1 MQLQRCDTA
10 RHYDV
15 VAERSTDVV
24 SGDTA
29 VVVLIARRSPP
40 SSVTDAGR
48 IRLHRT
54 LLRLQITGSRR
65 SALSSL
71 LLFVQDV
78 PDHLLFATLL
88 LPAVY
93 AQADAFDQPLGLV
106 AVQSDELVRPTAA
119 DVRVERPRLLS
130 VEVGRAQHVVLDE
143 SDDAPVDGRSGVQHH
158 CDDGKRRQQKRGRV
172 HRRRGGM
179 HDDIMYEQC

>member
-1 MQLQRCDTA
+1 MQLQRCNTA

-24 SGDTA
+24 SRDTA
-29 VVVLIARRSPP
+29 VVLIARWSPS

-48 IRLHRT
+48 IRMHRT

-93 AQADAFDQPLGLV
+93 AEADAFDQPLGLV

-158 CDDGKRRQQKRGRV
+158 CDDGKRLRINNN
-172 HRRRGGM
+172 
-179 HDDIMYEQC
+179 DDFV